1 MTNRGL
7 VYLVHV
13 QRRDGRWIH
22 YRTCDVHEAHRV
34 AAALGVEVQVAKS

>member
-7 VYLVHV
+7 VYLVHA

-22 YRTCDVHEAHRV
+22 YRTCDEQEARQV
-34 AAALGVEVQVAKS
+34 AARLGAEVEIVVG